1 MPLKA
6 KHPCNKSGCPA
17 LTAERFC
24 ETHTQENRRAVDANR
39 DPTSRQLYDRRW
51 NVARVLFL
59 RKNPLCVECK
69 KTGRVVAANVVD
81 HVEPHRGNYQK
92 FWDQTKWQP
101 MCKPHHDA
109 KTAKEDGGF
118 GNKSAGEK

>member
-1 MPLKA
+1 MRK
-6 KHPCNKSGCPA
+6 
-17 LTAERFC
+17 
-24 ETHTQENRRAVDANR
+24 
-39 DPTSRQLYDRRW
+39 LYDRRW

-69 KTGRVVAANVVD
+69 KTGRVVAATVVD

-92 FWDQTKWQP
+92 FWDEMNWQP

-118 GNKSAGEK
+118 GNKSAEKK